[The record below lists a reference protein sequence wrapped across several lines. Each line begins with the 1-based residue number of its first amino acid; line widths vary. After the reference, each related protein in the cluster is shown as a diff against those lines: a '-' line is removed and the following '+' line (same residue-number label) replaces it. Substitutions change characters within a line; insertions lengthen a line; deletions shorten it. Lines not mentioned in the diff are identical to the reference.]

1 MCGKSAQPS
10 CRQGTAGQGRGC
22 IGTRPSEAQ
31 TTGRP
36 MKQGLCRRP
45 RACPLG
51 QRLLMQLDP
60 GQRLQAELIPTEKA
74 EKMQGAPSGS
84 RSRGLAAAPGARWAR
99 RSHGQLPPIPTLNTV
114 QASIRGNTGTITLC
128 PPRGPAQIHCT
139 SQEGPGCMGPF
150 PLPAGASPVHR
161 WRNCPPPPP
170 FHTHAPRP
178 STSPSG
184 EHGPGDHLPGSPGR
198 EQSRQDLVQ
207 CFKCTHAFHGYL

>member
-1 MCGKSAQPS
+1 
-10 CRQGTAGQGRGC
+10 
-22 IGTRPSEAQ
+22 
-31 TTGRP
+31 

-161 WRNCPPPPP
+161 WRNCPPPRRFTHMPP
-170 FHTHAPRP
+170 GPALPQVG
-178 STSPSG
+178 STGQETTSQGAQAENRVAKTLSSVSNVLM
-184 EHGPGDHLPGSPGR
+184 HFMVTCD
-198 EQSRQDLVQ
+198 V
-207 CFKCTHAFHGYL
+207 C

>member
-1 MCGKSAQPS
+1 MRGKSAQPS

-45 RACPLG
+45 RACPLC
-51 QRLLMQLDP
+51 QWLLTQLDP
-60 GQRLQAELIPTEKA
+60 GQRLQAELTPIEKA

-84 RSRGLAAAPGARWAR
+84 RSRGLAAALGARWAR
-99 RSHGQLPPIPTLNTV
+99 RLHGQLPPVPTLNTV
-114 QASIRGNTGTITLC
+114 QAGIRGNTGTITLA
-128 PPRGPAQIHCT
+128 PPRGPAQIHLT
-139 SQEGPGCMGPF
+139 RGPRMH
-150 PLPAGASPVHR
+150 GAISTFCRGVT
-161 WRNCPPPPP
+161 CAQMEEPPPPVS
-170 FHTHAPRP
+170 HTCPQAQHFPKWGARAR
-178 STSPSG
+178 
-184 EHGPGDHLPGSPGR
+184 DHLPGSPGR